1 MNTLKTAKLLIIV
14 MFLGVYQTGCSQTK
28 QENKL
33 EKQVENMQYNELTP
47 FEEYV
52 IINKGTERPWSGE
65 YVNTKDD
72 GTYTCK
78 RCGAELYKSDDKF
91 DSHCGWPSFDD
102 EIDGAVKRV
111 PDADGMRTEIVCANC
126 GAHLGHVFE
135 GEGFTAKNT
144 RHCVNSVSLNF
155 VSEEQQ
161 KAEKTET
168 TSKAIFAGGCFWGVE
183 YYMEKQPGV
192 KSVVSGYTGG
202 KTKNPS
208 YEEVCSGRTG
218 HIEAVEIE
226 YDPSVVSYEELA
238 KLFFEIH
245 DPTQVNRQGPDVGE
259 QYQSVVFY
267 MNDEQKEITEKLIGQ
282 LEANGYKVATKVL
295 KARTFYPAEAY
306 HQDYYDRKGS
316 TPYCH
321 GYTKRF

>member
-91 DSHCGWPSFDD
+91 DPHCGWPSFDD

-259 QYQSVVFY
+259 QYQSVVY

-295 KARTFYPAEAY
+295 KASTFYPAEAY